1 MADARNIWVGDW
13 KAKLKEQNKFLS
25 SAAGRMSDI
34 EKQRWNNYYSVGQR
48 IYKQIYPTSY
58 VSQDIT
64 DASAYYANTA
74 ILRER
79 EAEKDASRAAS
90 SASAGAGAAAAAR
103 AQKEYEEKQKALA
116 ERQKQIDA
124 SIASSSASAG
134 KAAAAAAIAKQSE
147 GGASRLA
154 QREAQEKAKAGD
166 LLDKNLQDQSSYAG
180 KAAAEAA
187 KREAEYKK
195 QLKADAAAEDLAVKN
210 ANLEALIKQQQGT
223 IDALQ
228 QQAASGGTVYYT
240 ASSDNGASMDNNNL
254 TLEPVAVQG
263 TNLRNSLLLVGGVAL
278 VWWFF
283 KKKKKKR
290 AR

>member
-1 MADARNIWVGDW
+1 MADTRNIWVGDW
-13 KAKLKEQNKFLS
+13 KAKLKEQNKFLT

-34 EKQRWNNYYSVGQR
+34 EKQRWNTYNVTGQK
-48 IYKQIYPTSY
+48 IFKQIFPTQY
-58 VSQDIT
+58 VAQEIIDGG
-64 DASAYYANTA
+64 AYYANTA
-74 ILRER
+74 ILRDR
-79 EAEKDASRAAS
+79 QSVKDQAIASS
-90 SASAGAGAAAAAR
+90 SASAGAAAAAAAR
-103 AQKEYEEKQKALA
+103 AQKEYEEKQKDLA
-116 ERQKQIDA
+116 KRQKQIEA
-124 SIASSSASAG
+124 SIASSSESAA
-134 KAAAAAAIAKQSE
+134 KAAAA
-147 GGASRLA
+147 R
-154 QREAQEKAKAGD
+154 AKAEQTPGAAVVKANNERIKGAKMD
-166 LLDKNLQDQSSYAG
+166 ASISSSSASAS
-180 KAAAEAA
+180 KAASEAA

-228 QQAASGGTVYYT
+228 QQAASGGTVYYS
-240 ASSDNGASMDNNNL
+240 ASSDNGASMENNNL

-283 KKKKKKR
+283 KKKKKR

>member
-1 MADARNIWVGDW
+1 MADTRNIWVGDW
-13 KAKLKEQNKFLS
+13 KAKLKEQNKFLT
-25 SAAGRMSDI
+25 SAAGRMSEN
-34 EKQRWNNYYSVGQR
+34 EKVKWNNYNVVGQN
-48 IYKQIYPTSY
+48 IYKQVFPTSY
-58 VSQDIT
+58 VAQDII
-64 DASAYYANTA
+64 DGGAYYANTA
-74 ILRER
+74 LLSDRQSV
-79 EAEKDASRAAS
+79 KDQAMASS
-90 SASAGAGAAAAAR
+90 SASAGAAAAAAAR

-124 SIASSSASAG
+124 SIASSSESAA
-134 KAAAAAAIAKQSE
+134 KAAAARAKAEQTPGAAIIKANNDRIKSAQMDASISSSSAS
-147 GGASRLA
+147 ASRA
-154 QREAQEKAKAGD
+154 ASERAKAEKAFQ
-166 LLDKNLQDQSSYAG
+166 DK
-180 KAAAEAA
+180 
-187 KREAEYKK
+187 
-195 QLKADAAAEDLAVKN
+195 LKADAAAEDLAVKN

-228 QQAASGGTVYYT
+228 QQAASNGTVYYS

-283 KKKKKKR
+283 KKKKKR

>member
-1 MADARNIWVGDW
+1 MADPRDIWVGDW
-13 KAKLKEQNKFLS
+13 KAKLKEQNKFLT
-25 SAAGRMSDI
+25 SAAGRMSEN
-34 EKQRWNNYYSVGQR
+34 EKVKWNNYNVVGQN
-48 IYKQIYPTSY
+48 IYKQVFPTSY
-58 VSQDIT
+58 VAQDII
-64 DASAYYANTA
+64 DGGAYYANTA
-74 ILRER
+74 LLRDR
-79 EAEKDASRAAS
+79 QSVKDQATKSS
-90 SASAGAGAAAAAR
+90 SASAGAAAAAAAR

-124 SIASSSASAG
+124 SISSSSESAAKAAAARAKAEKTPGAAVIKANNKRIQGAKMDASISSSSASASR
-134 KAAAAAAIAKQSE
+134 AAS
-147 GGASRLA
+147 
-154 QREAQEKAKAGD
+154 
-166 LLDKNLQDQSSYAG
+166 
-180 KAAAEAA
+180 EAA

-195 QLKADAAAEDLAVKN
+195 KLKADAAAEDLAVKN

-228 QQAASGGTVYYT
+228 QQAASNGTVYYS

-283 KKKKKKR
+283 KNKKKR

>member
-1 MADARNIWVGDW
+1 MADNRNIWVGDW
-13 KAKLKEQNKFLS
+13 KAKLKEQNKFFS

-34 EKQRWNNYYSVGQR
+34 EKQRWNTYNVTGQK
-48 IYKQIYPTSY
+48 IFKQVFPTQY
-58 VSQDIT
+58 VAQEIIDGG
-64 DASAYYANTA
+64 AYYANTA
-74 ILRER
+74 ILRDR
-79 EAEKDASRAAS
+79 QGVKDQATASS
-90 SASAGAGAAAAAR
+90 SASAGAAAAAAAR

-116 ERQKQIDA
+116 ERQKQIEE
-124 SIASSSASAG
+124 SIASSSESAA
-134 KAAAAAAIAKQSE
+134 KAAAARAKAEQTPGAAVIKANNERIKGARMDASISSSSASAAKAASE
-147 GGASRLA
+147 RAKA
-154 QREAQEKAKAGD
+154 EKA
-166 LLDKNLQDQSSYAG
+166 
-180 KAAAEAA
+180 
-187 KREAEYKK
+187 YKEK
-195 QLKADAAAEDLAVKN
+195 LKADAAAEDLAVKN

-228 QQAASGGTVYYT
+228 QQAASNGTVYYS

-283 KKKKKKR
+283 KKKKKR

>member
-1 MADARNIWVGDW
+1 MADPRDIWVGDW
-13 KAKLKEQNKFLS
+13 KAKFYETNRAFNG
-25 SAAGRMSDI
+25 AGRMDDL
-34 EKQRWNNYYSVGQR
+34 EKKKWDTYYSVGHN
-48 IYKQIYPTSY
+48 IYKQIHPTSY
-58 VSQDIT
+58 IASDIIS
-64 DASAYYANTA
+64 ASSYYANLA
-74 ILRER
+74 ILRDR
-79 EAEKDASRAAS
+79 QAVKDQATASS
-90 SASAGAGAAAAAR
+90 SASAGAAAAAAAR

-134 KAAAAAAIAKQSE
+134 KAAAAAAKYESAEGSAAKIADAQRAEKLREGKRLDDLTRSQSE
-147 GGASRLA
+147 A
-154 QREAQEKAKAGD
+154 
-166 LLDKNLQDQSSYAG
+166 AG
-180 KAAAEAA
+180 KTAGQAA

-195 QLKADAAAEDLAVKN
+195 KLKADAAAEDLAVKN

-228 QQAASGGTVYYT
+228 QQAASGGTVYYS

-283 KKKKKKR
+283 KKKKKR

>member
-1 MADARNIWVGDW
+1 MADPRDIWVGDW
-13 KAKLKEQNKFLS
+13 KAKFYETNRAFNG
-25 SAAGRMSDI
+25 AGRMDDL
-34 EKQRWNNYYSVGQR
+34 EKKKWDTYYSVGHN
-48 IYKQIYPTSY
+48 IYKQIHPTSY
-58 VSQDIT
+58 IASDIIS
-64 DASAYYANTA
+64 ASSYYANLA
-74 ILRER
+74 ILRDR
-79 EAEKDASRAAS
+79 QAVKDQATASS
-90 SASAGAGAAAAAR
+90 SASAGAAAAAAAR
-103 AQKEYEEKQKALA
+103 AKKEYEEKQKALS

-124 SIASSSASAG
+124 SISSSSESAAKAAAARAKAEQTPGAAVIKANNDRIQGAKMDASISSSSASASR
-134 KAAAAAAIAKQSE
+134 AAS
-147 GGASRLA
+147 
-154 QREAQEKAKAGD
+154 
-166 LLDKNLQDQSSYAG
+166 
-180 KAAAEAA
+180 EAA

-195 QLKADAAAEDLAVKN
+195 KLKADAAAEDLAVKN

-228 QQAASGGTVYYT
+228 QQAASNGTVYYS

-283 KKKKKKR
+283 KKKKKR

>member
-1 MADARNIWVGDW
+1 MADTRNIWVGDW
-13 KAKLKEQNKFLS
+13 KAKLKEQNKFLT

-34 EKQRWNNYYSVGQR
+34 EKQRWNTYNVTGQK
-48 IYKQIYPTSY
+48 IFKQVFPTQY
-58 VSQDIT
+58 VAQEIIDGG
-64 DASAYYANTA
+64 AYYANTA
-74 ILRER
+74 ILRDR
-79 EAEKDASRAAS
+79 QGVKDQATASS
-90 SASAGAGAAAAAR
+90 SASAGAAAAAAVR

-134 KAAAAAAIAKQSE
+134 KAAAAAAKYESAEGSAAKIADAQRAEKLREGKRLDDLTRSQSE
-147 GGASRLA
+147 A
-154 QREAQEKAKAGD
+154 
-166 LLDKNLQDQSSYAG
+166 AG
-180 KAAAEAA
+180 KTAGQAA

-195 QLKADAAAEDLAVKN
+195 KLKADAAAEDLAVKN

-223 IDALQ
+223 IEALQ
-228 QQAASGGTVYYT
+228 QQAASNGTVYYS

-254 TLEPVAVQG
+254 TLDPVAVQG

-283 KKKKKKR
+283 KKKKKR

>member
-1 MADARNIWVGDW
+1 MADARNIWTGDW
-13 KAKLKEQNKFLS
+13 KTKLKEQNKLFS
-25 SAAGRMSDI
+25 SAAGRMSDV
-34 EKQRWNNYYSVGQR
+34 EKQRWNNYAVVGER
-48 IYKQIYPTSY
+48 IYKEFYPTSY
-58 VSQDIT
+58 VSQDKI

-74 ILRER
+74 ILRDR
-79 EAEKDASRAAS
+79 QSVKDQSIASS
-90 SASAGAGAAAAAR
+90 SASAGAAAAAAAR

-134 KAAAAAAIAKQSE
+134 KAAAAAAKVEQSE
-147 GGASRLA
+147 GGASRKA
-154 QREAQEKAKAGD
+154 AREAQEKAKAGD
-166 LLDKNLQDQSSYAG
+166 LLDKYLKDQSASAG
-180 KAAAEAA
+180 KSASEAA

-228 QQAASGGTVYYT
+228 QQAASGGTVYYS
-240 ASSDNGASMDNNNL
+240 ASSDNGASMDNHNL

-263 TNLRNSLLLVGGVAL
+263 TNLRNSLLLVVGVAL
-278 VWWFF
+278 VLWFF

>member
-1 MADARNIWVGDW
+1 MADPRDIWVGDW
-13 KAKLKEQNKFLS
+13 KAKFYETNHAFNG
-25 SAAGRMSDI
+25 AGRMDDL
-34 EKQRWNNYYSVGQR
+34 EKKKWDNYFSVGHN

-58 VSQDIT
+58 IASDIYSA
-64 DASAYYANTA
+64 ASYYANLA
-74 ILRER
+74 ILRDR
-79 EAEKDASRAAS
+79 QAVKDQAIASS
-90 SASAGAGAAAAAR
+90 SASAGAAAAAAAR

-124 SIASSSASAG
+124 SISSSSESAAKAAAARAKAEQTPGAAVIKANNERIQGAKMDASISSSSASASR
-134 KAAAAAAIAKQSE
+134 AAS
-147 GGASRLA
+147 
-154 QREAQEKAKAGD
+154 
-166 LLDKNLQDQSSYAG
+166 
-180 KAAAEAA
+180 EAA

-195 QLKADAAAEDLAVKN
+195 KLKADAAAEDLAVKN

-228 QQAASGGTVYYT
+228 QQAASNGTVYYS

-283 KKKKKKR
+283 KNKKKR

>member
-34 EKQRWNNYYSVGQR
+34 EKTRWNTYNVTGQK
-48 IYKQIYPTSY
+48 IYKQVFPTSY
-58 VSQDIT
+58 VAQDIIDGGT
-64 DASAYYANTA
+64 YYANTA
-74 ILRER
+74 LLRDR
-79 EAEKDASRAAS
+79 QSVKDQSISSS
-90 SASAGAGAAAAAR
+90 SASAGAAAAAA
-103 AQKEYEEKQKALA
+103 AKAKKEYEEKQKALA
-116 ERQKQIDA
+116 ERGKQIDA

-134 KAAAAAAIAKQSE
+134 KAAAAAAKVEQSD
-147 GGASRLA
+147 GGAARQAS
-154 QREAQEKAKAGD
+154 REALERAKAGD
-166 LLDKNLQDQSSYAG
+166 LLDKYLKDQSSSAG
-180 KAAAEAA
+180 KAASEAA

-228 QQAASGGTVYYT
+228 QQAASGGTVYYS

-254 TLEPVAVQG
+254 TLEPVAVRG
-263 TNLRNSLLLVGGVAL
+263 TNLRNSLLFVGGVAL

>member
-1 MADARNIWVGDW
+1 MADARDIWIGDW
-13 KAKLKEQNKFLS
+13 KSKFYETNR
-25 SAAGRMSDI
+25 AFNGAGRMDDL
-34 EKQRWNNYYSVGQR
+34 EKKKWDTYYSVGHN
-48 IYKQIYPTSY
+48 IYKQIHPTSY
-58 VSQDIT
+58 IAGDIISA
-64 DASAYYANTA
+64 ASYYANLA
-74 ILRER
+74 ILRDR
-79 EAEKDASRAAS
+79 QAVKDLATASS
-90 SASAGAGAAAAAR
+90 SASAGAAAAAAAR
-103 AQKEYEEKQKALA
+103 AQKEYEEKQKDLA
-116 ERQKQIDA
+116 KRQKQIEA
-124 SIASSSASAG
+124 SIASSSESAA
-134 KAAAAAAIAKQSE
+134 KAAAA
-147 GGASRLA
+147 R
-154 QREAQEKAKAGD
+154 AKAEQTPGAAVVKANNERIKGAKMD
-166 LLDKNLQDQSSYAG
+166 ASISSSSASAS
-180 KAAAEAA
+180 KAASEAA

-228 QQAASGGTVYYT
+228 QQAASGGTVYYS

-283 KKKKKKR
+283 KKKKKR